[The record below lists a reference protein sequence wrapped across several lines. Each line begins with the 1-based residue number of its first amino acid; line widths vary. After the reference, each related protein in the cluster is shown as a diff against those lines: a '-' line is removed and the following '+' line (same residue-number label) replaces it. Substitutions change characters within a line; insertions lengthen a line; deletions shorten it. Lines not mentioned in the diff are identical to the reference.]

1 MDYCRPKS
9 LGEATRALGV
19 PGARVLSGGTDLLAR
34 IGRGEAWPTGLVD
47 LKALSELRGI
57 ERQEGLLRIGASTPI
72 ADIIES
78 SLLGPFPALREACRL
93 FAARAIR
100 NRASLGGNLVNA
112 SPAADSVPP
121 LMVHETVCVTDRR
134 RIPIADF
141 VLGPGETV
149 LEAGEILL
157 SFELPLPPEGARA
170 FFVKLAPRE
179 AMAISVINF
188 AGLIIERDGK
198 VALARI
204 ALGALAPRVVRAKAA
219 ESYLEGNE
227 LTREIA
233 SIAAKLSTEAAS
245 PIDDIRATA
254 DYRSRMLVRLLEW
267 ELFKLAD

>member
-1 MDYCRPKS
+1 
-9 LGEATRALGV
+9 
-19 PGARVLSGGTDLLAR
+19 
-34 IGRGEAWPTGLVD
+34 
-47 LKALSELRGI
+47 
-57 ERQEGLLRIGASTPI
+57 
-72 ADIIES
+72 
-78 SLLGPFPALREACRL
+78 
-93 FAARAIR
+93 
-100 NRASLGGNLVNA
+100 
-112 SPAADSVPP
+112 
-121 LMVHETVCVTDRR
+121 
-134 RIPIADF
+134 
-141 VLGPGETV
+141 
-149 LEAGEILL
+149 
-157 SFELPLPPEGARA
+157 
-170 FFVKLAPRE
+170 
-179 AMAISVINF
+179 MAISVINF